1 MKTLD
6 IHQSNLI
13 QEYAYYVKLHSE
25 AETYLLQSIRL
36 ADNETQQ
43 ENRNRAK
50 WAAGAAMTA
59 ARCLGLK
66 DEYIDSILVDRSSA
80 KVIS

>member
-13 QEYAYYVKLHSE
+13 QEYAYYVKLHAE

-36 ADNETQQ
+36 ADNKIQQ

-66 DEYIDSILVDRSSA
+66 EEYIDSVLLSRASA
-80 KVIS
+80 TVTS